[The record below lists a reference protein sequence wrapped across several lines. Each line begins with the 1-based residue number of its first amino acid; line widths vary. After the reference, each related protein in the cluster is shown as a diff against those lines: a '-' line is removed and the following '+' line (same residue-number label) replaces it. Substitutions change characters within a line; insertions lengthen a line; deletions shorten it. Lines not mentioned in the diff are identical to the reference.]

1 MKTFRRVW
9 VYARAYPLLCA
20 GTFGAAIA
28 GTLAGLVFPRITGL
42 VIDNVLIPKR
52 ADLLLPYVLIVA
64 AAFLAQ
70 AVLNALRIRWNNT
83 FEQKVV
89 FDLRRDLYRTLQR
102 LPLRWYDQRAT
113 GDIITRVIDDVTAM
127 ERVLIDGVEQGLI
140 AVLQILGVGIY
151 LFRLNAHLAL
161 WMLLPMPILFIGVIW
176 YTMTARFRYRDQRRA
191 ASAMNS
197 LLLDNLQGVRQIK
210 SYAREETELGRF
222 SASANLV
229 AETQLVI
236 MRTWSVY
243 SSSMA
248 FFGALG
254 SAIVLYIGGTDVL
267 AGTMSYGDLFS
278 FFLFVAMFYEPV
290 KSLHQINQL
299 YQAGRA
305 SSDRV
310 AEILDAAQEK
320 YGDEAASSK
329 GTAPAPKGDRR
340 GARDGYLLRAHGAV
354 EYRDVSFAYRS
365 DVPALHDINLSVK
378 PGQCIALVGPTGAG
392 KSTLVSLLS
401 RFYEATGGEI
411 LLDGR
416 NVAGI
421 SLRELRE
428 QIGVVSQETFLFNGT
443 ILDNL
448 RFGRPEAT
456 RAEIE
461 EMARAACVHE
471 FVSVLP
477 EGYDTHVGE
486 RGVKLSVGEKQ
497 RISIARALLKNPPVL
512 VLDEATASVDTATEQ
527 LIQQALLRL
536 LKGRTSFVIAHRL
549 STIRHADMILV
560 LQKGSVVERGMHAEL
575 LARDGLYAK
584 LCRAQHTDRF
594 SEVDVEAVLADLPP
608 IPPIAVDR

>member
-9 VYARAYPLLCA
+9 VYARAYPGLCL
-20 GTFGAAIA
+20 GTFGAAI
-28 GTLAGLVFPRITGL
+28 GSTLAGLVYPKVTGW
-42 VIDNVLIPKR
+42 VVDNVLVPKR
-52 ADLLLPYVLIVA
+52 ADLLLPYVLMVLG
-64 AAFLAQ
+64 AFFLQ
-70 AVLNALRIRWNNT
+70 SLLNALRIRFNNT

-102 LPLRWYDQRAT
+102 LPLRWYDSRAT

-127 ERVLIDGVEQGLI
+127 ERVLIDGVEQGII
-140 AVLQILGVGIY
+140 AILSILAVAVVLFQSNS
-151 LFRLNAHLAL
+151 RLAA
-161 WMLLPMPILFIGVIW
+161 WMLLPMPLLFFGVTW
-176 YTMTARFRYRDQRRA
+176 YTLTAKSRYREQRKA

-197 LLLDNLQGVRQIK
+197 LLLDNLQGIRQIK
-210 SYAREETELGRF
+210 SYAREETELERF
-222 SASANLV
+222 ANSAKLV

-236 MRTWSVY
+236 MRTWSWY
-243 SSSMA
+243 SSAMV
-248 FFGALG
+248 FFGAIG
-254 SAIVLYIGGTDVL
+254 SVIVLYVGGLDVV
-267 AGTMSYGDLFS
+267 AGRMSLGDLVKFS
-278 FFLFVAMFYEPV
+278 LYVTMFYEPV

-310 AEILDAAQEK
+310 AEILDAAQEN
-320 YGDEAASSK
+320 YGEPTGERIVRAK
-329 GTAPAPKGDRR
+329 GQIDYR
-340 GARDGYLLRAHGAV
+340 G
-354 EYRDVSFAYRS
+354 VSFAYRA
-365 DVPALHDINLSVK
+365 DVPALHDINLAVK
-378 PGQCIALVGPTGAG
+378 AGQCVALVGPTGAG

-416 NVAGI
+416 DVGKI

-471 FVSVLP
+471 FVSSLP

-512 VLDEATASVDTATEQ
+512 ILDEATASVDTSTEQ
-527 LIQQALLRL
+527 LIQQALHRL
-536 LKGRTSFVIAHRL
+536 LAGRTSFVIAHRL
-549 STIRHADMILV
+549 STVRHADLILV
-560 LQKGSVVERGMHAEL
+560 LQKGRIAERGTHDEL
-575 LARDGLYAK
+575 LAQGGLYAK

-594 SEVDVEAVLADLPP
+594 SESDVEAVMAEAL
-608 IPPIAVDR
+608 

>member
-9 VYARAYPLLCA
+9 VYARAYPFLCFA
-20 GTFGAAIA
+20 TFVCAAL
-28 GTLAGLVFPRITGL
+28 GSLTSLVFPKVTGL
-42 VIDNVLIPKR
+42 VINNVLTPHQPE
-52 ADLLLPYVLIVA
+52 LLLPYVLVVL
-64 AAFLAQ
+64 AAFFAQNFLA
-70 AVLNALRIRWNNT
+70 ALRIRFNNT

-89 FDLRRDLYRTLQR
+89 FDLRCDLYRTLQR

-127 ERVLIDGVEQGLI
+127 ERVLIDGVEQGI
-140 AVLQILGVGIY
+140 ISVLTIVAVGIT
-151 LFRLNAHLAL
+151 LFATNVRLAS
-161 WMLLPMPILFIGVIW
+161 WMLLPIPALIAGVCW
-176 YTMTARFRYRDQRRA
+176 YTVTAKARYKESRKA

-210 SYAREETELGRF
+210 SYAREETELARF
-222 SASANLV
+222 SASADRV

-236 MRTWSVY
+236 MRTWAWY
-243 SSSMA
+243 SSGMA
-248 FFGALG
+248 FVGTLG
-254 SAIVLYIGGTDVL
+254 SVIVLYLGCQDVL
-267 AGTMSYGDLFS
+267 AGTMKMGDLFTF
-278 FFLFVAMFYEPV
+278 FFLVAMFYDPI

-310 AEILDAAQEK
+310 AEILDAAPEN
-320 YGDEAASSK
+320 YGDV
-329 GTAPAPKGDRR
+329 PLVPII
-340 GARDGYLLRAHGAV
+340 RAEGRV
-354 EYRDVSFAYRS
+354 EYRDVAFAYRP
-365 DVPALHDINLSVK
+365 DVPALRDITVSVE
-378 PGQCIALVGPTGAG
+378 PGQCVALVGPTGAG
-392 KSTLVSLLS
+392 KSTFVSLLS

-416 NVAGI
+416 NIAGI

-428 QIGVVSQETFLFNGT
+428 QIAVVSQETFLFNGT

-448 RFGRPEAT
+448 RFGRPDAT

-461 EMARAACVHE
+461 AMARAACVHD
-471 FVSVLP
+471 FVVDLP

-512 VLDEATASVDTATEQ
+512 VLDEATASVDTQTEQ
-527 LIQQALLRL
+527 LIQQALYRL
-536 LKGRTSFVIAHRL
+536 LAGRTSFVIAHRL
-549 STIRHADMILV
+549 STVRHANLILV
-560 LQKGSVVERGMHAEL
+560 LQRGRILERGTHEEL
-575 LARDGLYAK
+575 LSQGGLYAR

-594 SEVDVEAVLADLPP
+594 TESDVEAALV
-608 IPPIAVDR
+608 R

>member
-9 VYARAYPLLCA
+9 VYARVYPFLCVA
-20 GTFGAAIA
+20 TFGCAIA
-28 GTLAGLVFPRITGL
+28 GTLASLVFPRVTGL
-42 VIDNVLIPKR
+42 VIDNVLTPHR
-52 ADLLLPYVLIVA
+52 VDLLPQYALIVV
-64 AAFLAQ
+64 AAFVAQ
-70 AVLNALRIRWNNT
+70 NVLTALRIRFNNT
-83 FEQKVV
+83 FEQKVI
-89 FDLRRDLYRTLQR
+89 FDLRRDLYQTLQR

-140 AVLQILGVGIY
+140 AVLQIIGVGLY
-151 LFRLNAHLAL
+151 LFELNAHLAM
-161 WMLLPMPILFIGVIW
+161 WMLLPIPALVAGVLW
-176 YTMTARFRYRDQRRA
+176 YTLTAKARYKEQRKA

-210 SYAREETELGRF
+210 SYAREETELDRF
-222 SASANLV
+222 STSARLV
-229 AETQLVI
+229 GETQLTI
-236 MRTWSVY
+236 MRTWAWY
-243 SSSMA
+243 SSTMA
-248 FFGALG
+248 FLGALG
-254 SAIVLYIGGTDVL
+254 SAIVLYIGGRDVL
-267 AGTMSYGDLFS
+267 DGTMKIGELFS
-278 FFLFVAMFYEPV
+278 FFFFVTMFYEPV
-290 KSLHQINQL
+290 RSLHQINQL

-305 SSDRV
+305 SSERV
-310 AEILDAAQEK
+310 AEILDATQEA
-320 YGDEAASSK
+320 YGES
-329 GTAPAPKGDRR
+329 GIEPATRAR
-340 GARDGYLLRAHGAV
+340 GQV
-354 EYRDVSFAYRS
+354 EYCNVAFSYRL

-378 PGQCIALVGPTGAG
+378 PGQCVALVGPTGAG

-401 RFYEATGGEI
+401 RFYEATDGEI

-416 NVAGI
+416 SVAGI
-421 SLRELRE
+421 PLRELRE

-448 RFGRPEAT
+448 RFGRPGAT

-527 LIQQALLRL
+527 LIQQALRRL
-536 LKGRTSFVIAHRL
+536 LAGRTSFVIAHRL
-549 STIRHADMILV
+549 STVRHADLILV
-560 LQKGSVVERGMHAEL
+560 LQKGRILERGTHDEL
-575 LARDGLYAK
+575 LARNNLYAR

-594 SEVDVEAVLADLPP
+594 SETDVEAVLADMS
-608 IPPIAVDR
+608 

>member
-9 VYARAYPLLCA
+9 VYARAYPGLCL
-20 GTFGAAIA
+20 GTFGTAIA
-28 GTLAGLVFPRITGL
+28 GTLAGLVFPRVTGL
-42 VIDNVLIPKR
+42 VIDNVLNAHR
-52 ADLLLPYVLIVA
+52 ADLLVPYVLIVV
-64 AAFLAQ
+64 AAFFAQ
-70 AVLNALRIRWNNT
+70 NVLNALRIRYNNT
-83 FEQKVV
+83 FEQKVI

-140 AVLQILGVGIY
+140 SILQIIGVGIF
-151 LFRLNAHLAL
+151 LFRINAHLAA
-161 WMLLPMPILFIGVIW
+161 WMLLPMPVLFCGVIW
-176 YTMTARFRYRDQRRA
+176 YTMTAKTRYSVQRRA

-210 SYAREETELGRF
+210 SYAREETELKRF
-222 SASANLV
+222 SSSAHLV
-229 AETQLVI
+229 GETQLVI
-236 MRTWSVY
+236 MRTWSWY
-243 SSSMA
+243 SSAMA

-254 SAIVLYIGGTDVL
+254 SAIVLYIGGGDVL
-267 AGTMSYGDLFS
+267 AGTMKIGDLFS
-278 FFLFVAMFYEPV
+278 FFFFVSMFYEPV

-305 SSDRV
+305 SSERV

-320 YGDEAASSK
+320 YGD
-329 GTAPAPKGDRR
+329 APAATLQRAR
-340 GARDGYLLRAHGAV
+340 GQVDYAN
-354 EYRDVSFAYRS
+354 VSFSYRP
-365 DVPALHDINLSVK
+365 DVPALNDINLAVK

-392 KSTLVSLLS
+392 KSTFVSLLN
-401 RFYEATGGEI
+401 RFYEATGGKI

-416 NVAGI
+416 NI
-421 SLRELRE
+421 SEIPLQELRE

-448 RFGRPEAT
+448 RFGRPDAT

-461 EMARAACVHE
+461 EMARAACVHD
-471 FVSVLP
+471 FVAALP

-512 VLDEATASVDTATEQ
+512 VLDEATASVDTSTEQ
-527 LIQQALLRL
+527 LIQRALLRL
-536 LKGRTSFVIAHRL
+536 LAGRTSFVIAHRL
-549 STIRHADMILV
+549 STVRHADLILV
-560 LQKGSVVERGMHAEL
+560 LQKGRILERGTHDEL
-575 LARDGLYAK
+575 LARNGLYAK

-594 SEVDVEAVLADLPP
+594 SETDVEAVLAD
-608 IPPIAVDR
+608 IS

>member
-9 VYARAYPLLCA
+9 VYARVYPLLCVA
-20 GTFGAAIA
+20 TFGAAIA
-28 GTLAGLVFPRITGL
+28 GTLTSLVFPKVTGLVF
-42 VIDNVLIPKR
+42 DDVLIPKR
-52 ADLLLPYVLIVA
+52 PDLLLPYVLVVV

-70 AVLNALRIRWNNT
+70 NVFNALRIRFNNT
-83 FEQKVV
+83 FEQKVI
-89 FDLRRDLYRTLQR
+89 FDLRRDLYQTLQR

-127 ERVLIDGVEQGLI
+127 ERVLIDGVEQAII
-140 AVLQILGVGIY
+140 AVLQIICVGIY
-151 LFRLNAHLAL
+151 LFRINAGLAV
-161 WMLLPMPILFIGVIW
+161 WMLLPMPVLFASVVW
-176 YTMTARFRYRDQRRA
+176 YTLTAKARYREQRQA

-210 SYAREETELGRF
+210 SYAREETELKRF
-222 SASANLV
+222 STSARLV
-229 AETQLVI
+229 GETQLVI

-243 SSSMA
+243 SSTMA
-248 FFGALG
+248 FLGLLG
-254 SAIVLYIGGTDVL
+254 SAIVLYVGGTDVL
-267 AGTMSYGDLFS
+267 NGSMQFGALVTVLLYVG
-278 FFLFVAMFYEPV
+278 MFYEPV
-290 KSLHQINQL
+290 RSLHQINQL

-310 AEILDAAQEK
+310 AEILDAATEN
-320 YGDEAASSK
+320 YGDEPEAA
-329 GTAPAPKGDRR
+329 AAVAAADRR
-340 GARDGYLLRAHGAV
+340 PEVDGYRKRARGQVA
-354 EYRDVSFAYRS
+354 YRNVSFAYRA
-365 DVPALHDINLSVK
+365 DVPALHDIDLAVK
-378 PGQCIALVGPTGAG
+378 PGQCVALVGPTGAG

-411 LLDGR
+411 LLDGQD
-416 NVAGI
+416 VSKI
-421 SLRELRE
+421 PLRDLRE

-448 RFGRPEAT
+448 RFGRPDAT

-471 FVSVLP
+471 FVSILP

-527 LIQQALLRL
+527 LIQQALQRL
-536 LKGRTSFVIAHRL
+536 LAGRTSFVIAHRL
-549 STIRHADMILV
+549 STVRHADLILV
-560 LQKGSVVERGMHAEL
+560 LQKGRILERGTHDEL
-575 LARDGLYAK
+575 LARGGLYAK

-594 SEVDVEAVLADLPP
+594 SETDVEAVLAD
-608 IPPIAVDR
+608 IA

>member
-9 VYARAYPLLCA
+9 VYARAYPFLCVA
-20 GTFGAAIA
+20 TFVCAALGA
-28 GTLAGLVFPRITGL
+28 LSGLVFPRVTGL
-42 VIDNVLIPKR
+42 VIDNVLTPHKQE
-52 ADLLLPYVLIVA
+52 LLLPYVLIVV
-64 AAFLAQ
+64 AAFFAQ
-70 AVLNALRIRWNNT
+70 NALTALRIRFNNT

-89 FDLRRDLYRTLQR
+89 FDLRCDLYRTLQR
-102 LPLRWYDQRAT
+102 LPLRWYDSRAT

-127 ERVLIDGVEQGLI
+127 ERVLIDGVEQGIISVLTI
-140 AVLQILGVGIY
+140 VAVGVT
-151 LFRLNAHLAL
+151 LFTLNPRLAA
-161 WMLLPMPILFIGVIW
+161 WMLLPIPLLVAGVLW
-176 YTMTARFRYRDQRRA
+176 YTLTAKGRYKESRKA

-210 SYAREETELGRF
+210 SYAREETELARF
-222 SASANLV
+222 SASADRV

-236 MRTWSVY
+236 MRTWAVY
-243 SSSMA
+243 SSAMA
-248 FFGALG
+248 FVGTLG
-254 SAIVLYIGGTDVL
+254 SVIVLYIGGRDVI
-267 AGTMSYGDLFS
+267 ARTMTPGD
-278 FFLFVAMFYEPV
+278 FFAFFFYVAMFYDPI

-310 AEILDAAQEK
+310 AEILDAAQED
-320 YGDEAASSK
+320 YGDGDAALV
-329 GTAPAPKGDRR
+329 AAAVPAAGL
-340 GARDGYLLRAHGAV
+340 GSARVEGRV
-354 EYRDVSFAYRS
+354 EYRNVAFSYRP
-365 DVPALHDINLSVK
+365 DVPALRDINVAVE
-378 PGQCIALVGPTGAG
+378 PGQCVALVGPTGAG
-392 KSTLVSLLS
+392 KSTFVSLLS

-416 NVAGI
+416 NIARI
-421 SLRELRE
+421 PLRELRE

-461 EMARAACVHE
+461 AMARAACVHD
-471 FVSVLP
+471 FVAGLP

-512 VLDEATASVDTATEQ
+512 VLDEATASVDTQTEH
-527 LIQQALLRL
+527 LIQQALYRL
-536 LKGRTSFVIAHRL
+536 LAGRTSFVIAHRL
-549 STIRHADMILV
+549 STVRHANLILV
-560 LQKGSVVERGMHAEL
+560 LQKGRIVERGTHAEL
-575 LARDGLYAK
+575 LAKNGLYAK

-594 SEVDVEAVLADLPP
+594 TESDVEAALAG
-608 IPPIAVDR
+608 

>member
-9 VYARAYPLLCA
+9 VYARAYPLLCF
-20 GTFGAAIA
+20 GTFAAAIA
-28 GTLAGLVFPRITGL
+28 ATLAGFVFPKVTGL
-42 VIDNVLIPKR
+42 VIDNVLIPHK
-52 ADLLLPYVLIVA
+52 ADLLLRYVLIVVG
-64 AAFLAQ
+64 AFFLQNA
-70 AVLNALRIRWNNT
+70 LNALRIRSNNT
-83 FEQKVV
+83 FEQKVI
-89 FDLRRDLYRTLQR
+89 FDLRRDLYQTLQR

-127 ERVLIDGVEQGLI
+127 ERVLIDGVEGGLI
-140 AVLQILGVGIY
+140 AILQIIGVGIF
-151 LFRLNAHLAL
+151 LFSLNARLAA
-161 WMLLPMPILFIGVIW
+161 WMLLPMPFLFVGVIW
-176 YTMTARFRYRDQRRA
+176 YTMTARFRVRDQRRA

-210 SYAREETELGRF
+210 SYAREETELERF
-222 SASANLV
+222 SKSARLV
-229 AETQLVI
+229 GETQLVI
-236 MRTWSVY
+236 MRTWSWY
-243 SSSMA
+243 SATMA

-254 SAIVLYIGGTDVL
+254 SAIVLYIGGSDVL
-267 AGTMSYGDLFS
+267 ADTMKLGDLVM
-278 FFLFVAMFYEPV
+278 FFLFVSMFYEPV

-305 SSDRV
+305 SSERV
-310 AEILDAAQEK
+310 AEILDAATEN
-320 YGDEAASSK
+320 YGESPDK
-329 GTAPAPKGDRR
+329 PIVRAPGQ
-340 GARDGYLLRAHGAV
+340 V

-365 DVPALHDINLSVK
+365 DVTALHDINLTVK
-378 PGQCIALVGPTGAG
+378 PGQCVALVGPTGAG

-416 NVAGI
+416 DVSGI

-428 QIGVVSQETFLFNGT
+428 QIGMVSQETFLFNGT

-448 RFGRPEAT
+448 RFGRPDAT
-456 RAEIE
+456 RQEIE

-471 FVSVLP
+471 FVSSLP

-527 LIQQALLRL
+527 LIQQALQRL
-536 LKGRTSFVIAHRL
+536 LAGRTSFVIAHRL
-549 STIRHADMILV
+549 STVRHADLILV
-560 LQKGSVVERGMHAEL
+560 LQKGGILERGTHDEL

-594 SEVDVEAVLADLPP
+594 SETDVEAVLAHLP
-608 IPPIAVDR
+608 